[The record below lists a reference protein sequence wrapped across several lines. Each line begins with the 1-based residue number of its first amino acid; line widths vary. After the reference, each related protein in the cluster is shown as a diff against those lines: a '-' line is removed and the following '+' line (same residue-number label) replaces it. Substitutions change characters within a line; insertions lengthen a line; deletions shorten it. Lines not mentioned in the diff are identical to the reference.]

1 MWHDDFKINADVL
14 GRYRL
19 QLQSLKRQWNLSEI
33 VPVEA
38 LLLLPGVVDDSSG
51 SPADVGDHWPVI
63 GRTLEASMEN
73 LAHMRRIQA
82 AAESPGFFGDLR
94 RAIIAS
100 HLSVGE
106 LSAATGVDQRLL
118 SDFRA
123 GDAELPA
130 AALERLVD
138 ALGLR
143 LMQEIPR

>member
-1 MWHDDFKINADVL
+1 MM
-14 GRYRL
+14 
-19 QLQSLKRQWNLSEI
+19 QLTPEQQDQIRKAKAAGDKRVTTAFTDEQKEQW
-33 VPVEA
+33 EA
-38 LLLLPGVVDDSSG
+38 AVQKELAGK
-51 SPADVGDHWPVI
+51 
-63 GRTLEASMEN
+63 EEN

-82 AAESPGFFGDLR
+82 AAERPGFFGDLR

-106 LSAATGVDQRLL
+106 LSAATGVDLRLL

-138 ALGLR
+138 TLGLR

>member
-1 MWHDDFKINADVL
+1 M
-14 GRYRL
+14 
-19 QLQSLKRQWNLSEI
+19 QLTPEQQDQIRKAKAAGDQRVTTGFTDEQKEQW
-33 VPVEA
+33 EA
-38 LLLLPGVVDDSSG
+38 AVQEELAGK
-51 SPADVGDHWPVI
+51 
-63 GRTLEASMEN
+63 EEN

-138 ALGLR
+138 TLGLR